1 MAPDSPNKIPQKK
14 HSILTVMNDITHKIN
29 TLRVAIAEA
38 NVLLGSEATAE
49 AIRTQSVPKGNVFEF
64 ARAAALL
71 AVKNTSNVIP
81 DCHPLPVESCKV
93 TSELQGL
100 NIVIQVEVK
109 TIYRTGVEV
118 EAMHGASIAALTM
131 YDMLKPIDKNI
142 EIQNIKLL
150 HKKGG
155 KSDFTDIP
163 KRPVYAAV
171 VVCSD
176 TVAAGKKEDKAG
188 LKISEILKSYGIE
201 ISSYTIISDD
211 ATQIAAAV
219 QAHCAPGTDLLIFT
233 GGTGLSPRDITPET
247 VAPLLDREVP
257 GMMEAAR
264 KYGQDRMPYA
274 MVSRGVAGFKGKTL
288 VITTPG
294 STRGAEET
302 MQALFPY
309 VLHLFR
315 VAEGAQHG

>member
-1 MAPDSPNKIPQKK
+1 
-14 HSILTVMNDITHKIN
+14 
-29 TLRVAIAEA
+29 
-38 NVLLGSEATAE
+38 
-49 AIRTQSVPKGNVFEF
+49 
-64 ARAAALL
+64 
-71 AVKNTSNVIP
+71 
-81 DCHPLPVESCKV
+81 V

>member
-1 MAPDSPNKIPQKK
+1 
-14 HSILTVMNDITHKIN
+14 MNDITHKIN

-233 GGTGLSPRDITPET
+233 GGTGLPPRDITPET

>member
-1 MAPDSPNKIPQKK
+1 
-14 HSILTVMNDITHKIN
+14 MNDITHKIN

-100 NIVIQVEVK
+100 NILIQVEVK

-155 KSDFTDIP
+155 QSDFTDIP

-201 ISSYTIISDD
+201 ISSYTIIPDD

>member
-1 MAPDSPNKIPQKK
+1 
-14 HSILTVMNDITHKIN
+14 MNDITHKIN

-38 NVLLGSEATAE
+38 TVLLGSEATAD

-163 KRPVYAAV
+163 KRPVHAAV

>member
-1 MAPDSPNKIPQKK
+1 
-14 HSILTVMNDITHKIN
+14 MNDITHKIN
-29 TLRVAIAEA
+29 TLRIATAEA
-38 NVLLGSEATAE
+38 TVQLGSEATAE
-49 AIRTQSVPKGNVFEF
+49 AIRANAVPKGNVFEF

-142 EIQNIKLL
+142 EIQNIKLVN
-150 HKKGG
+150 KKGG

-163 KRPVYAAV
+163 KRPVRAAV

-188 LKISEILKSYGIE
+188 LKIAEILKGYGIE
-201 ISSYTIISDD
+201 IANYQIIPDD
-211 ATQIAAAV
+211 AAQITEAV
-219 QAHCAPGTDLLIFT
+219 HTHCQPGMDLLIFT

-247 VAPLLDREVP
+247 VSPLLDREVP

>member
-1 MAPDSPNKIPQKK
+1 
-14 HSILTVMNDITHKIN
+14 MNDITHKIN

>member
-1 MAPDSPNKIPQKK
+1 
-14 HSILTVMNDITHKIN
+14 MNDITHKIN
-29 TLRVAIAEA
+29 TLRIATAEA
-38 NVLLGSEATAE
+38 TVQLGSEATAK
-49 AIRTQSVPKGNVFEF
+49 AIRANAVPKGNVFEF

-142 EIQNIKLL
+142 EIQNIKLVN
-150 HKKGG
+150 KKGG

-163 KRPVYAAV
+163 KRPVRAAV

-188 LKISEILKSYGIE
+188 LKIAEILKGYGIE
-201 ISSYTIISDD
+201 IANYQIIPDD
-211 ATQIAAAV
+211 AAQITEAV
-219 QAHCAPGTDLLIFT
+219 HTHCQPGMDLLIFT

-247 VAPLLDREVP
+247 VSPLLDREVP

-302 MQALFPY
+302 IQALFPY

>member
-1 MAPDSPNKIPQKK
+1 
-14 HSILTVMNDITHKIN
+14 MNDITHKIN
-29 TLRVAIAEA
+29 TLRIATAEA
-38 NVLLGSEATAE
+38 TVQLGSEATAE
-49 AIRTQSVPKGNVFEF
+49 AIRANAVPKGNVFEF

-142 EIQNIKLL
+142 EIQHIKLVN
-150 HKKGG
+150 KKGG

-163 KRPVYAAV
+163 KRTVRAAV

-188 LKISEILKSYGIE
+188 LKIAEILKGYGIE
-201 ISSYTIISDD
+201 IANYQIIPDD
-211 ATQIAAAV
+211 AAQITEAV
-219 QAHCAPGTDLLIFT
+219 HTHCQPGMDLLIFT

-247 VAPLLDREVP
+247 VSPLLDREVP

>member
-1 MAPDSPNKIPQKK
+1 
-14 HSILTVMNDITHKIN
+14 MNDITHKIN
-29 TLRVAIAEA
+29 TLRIATAEA
-38 NVLLGSEATAE
+38 TVQLGSEATAE
-49 AIRTQSVPKGNVFEF
+49 AIRANAVPKGNVFEF

-142 EIQNIKLL
+142 EIQHIKLVN
-150 HKKGG
+150 KKGG

-163 KRPVYAAV
+163 KRPVRAAV

-188 LKISEILKSYGIE
+188 LKIAEILKGYGIE
-201 ISSYTIISDD
+201 IANYQIIPDD
-211 ATQIAAAV
+211 AAQITEAV
-219 QAHCAPGTDLLIFT
+219 HTHCQPGMDLLIFT

-247 VAPLLDREVP
+247 VSPLLDREVP

>member
-1 MAPDSPNKIPQKK
+1 
-14 HSILTVMNDITHKIN
+14 MNDITHKIN

-38 NVLLGSEATAE
+38 SVLLGSEATAE

>member
-1 MAPDSPNKIPQKK
+1 
-14 HSILTVMNDITHKIN
+14 MNDITHKIKS
-29 TLRVAIAEA
+29 LRYAKAQAVVKVSKAETIAAIEQNA
-38 NVLLGSEATAE
+38 
-49 AIRTQSVPKGNVFEF
+49 VPKGNVFEF

-93 TSELQGL
+93 QSQIEGL
-100 NIVIQVEVK
+100 EIVITVEVK

-131 YDMLKPIDKNI
+131 YDMLKPIDKGI
-142 EIQNIKLL
+142 EIQHIKLL
-150 HKKGG
+150 EKKGG

-163 KRPVYAAV
+163 KREVSATI

-176 TVAAGKKEDKAG
+176 SVASGKKEDKAG
-188 LKISEILKSYGIE
+188 K
-201 ISSYTIISDD
+201 
-211 ATQIAAAV
+211 AIAAILEQYKITIAQYLIIPDEPETIAKMV
-219 QAHCAPGTDLLIFT
+219 MENSGPGKDLLIFT
-233 GGTGLSPRDITPET
+233 GGTGLSPRHVTPES
-247 VAPLLDREVP
+247 VLPLLDREIP
-257 GMMEAAR
+257 GIMEAAR
-264 KYGQDRMPYA
+264 TYGQERMPYA
-274 MVSRGVAGFKGKTL
+274 MVSRGVAGFRGNTL

-302 MQALFPY
+302 MNALFPY

-315 VAEGAQHG
+315 VADGARHS

>member
-1 MAPDSPNKIPQKK
+1 
-14 HSILTVMNDITHKIN
+14 MNDITHKIN
-29 TLRVAIAEA
+29 TLRIATAEA
-38 NVLLGSEATAE
+38 TVQLGSEATAE
-49 AIRTQSVPKGNVFEF
+49 AIRANAVPKGNVFEF

-93 TSELQGL
+93 TSELEGL

-142 EIQNIKLL
+142 EIQNIKLVN
-150 HKKGG
+150 KKGG

-163 KRPVYAAV
+163 KRPVRAAV

-188 LKISEILKSYGIE
+188 LKIAEILKGYGIE
-201 ISSYTIISDD
+201 IANYQIIPDD
-211 ATQIAAAV
+211 AAQITEAV
-219 QAHCAPGTDLLIFT
+219 HTHCQPGMDLLIFT

-247 VAPLLDREVP
+247 VSPLLDREVP

>member
-1 MAPDSPNKIPQKK
+1 
-14 HSILTVMNDITHKIN
+14 MNDITHKIN

-38 NVLLGSEATAE
+38 TVLLGSEATAD

-93 TSELQGL
+93 TSELKGL
-100 NIVIQVEVK
+100 TVVIQVEVK

-163 KRPVYAAV
+163 KRPVHAAV

-188 LKISEILKSYGIE
+188 LKIAEILKSYGIE
-201 ISSYTIISDD
+201 ISSYTIIPDD
-211 ATQIAAAV
+211 AAQIAAAV
-219 QAHCAPGTDLLIFT
+219 QTHCVPGTDLLIFT

>member
-1 MAPDSPNKIPQKK
+1 
-14 HSILTVMNDITHKIN
+14 
-29 TLRVAIAEA
+29 
-38 NVLLGSEATAE
+38 
-49 AIRTQSVPKGNVFEF
+49 
-64 ARAAALL
+64 
-71 AVKNTSNVIP
+71 
-81 DCHPLPVESCKV
+81 
-93 TSELQGL
+93 
-100 NIVIQVEVK
+100 
-109 TIYRTGVEV
+109 
-118 EAMHGASIAALTM
+118 
-131 YDMLKPIDKNI
+131 
-142 EIQNIKLL
+142 
-150 HKKGG
+150 
-155 KSDFTDIP
+155 
-163 KRPVYAAV
+163 
-171 VVCSD
+171 
-176 TVAAGKKEDKAG
+176 

>member
-1 MAPDSPNKIPQKK
+1 
-14 HSILTVMNDITHKIN
+14 MNDITHKIN

-100 NIVIQVEVK
+100 NILIQVEVK

-219 QAHCAPGTDLLIFT
+219 QVHCAPGTDLLIFT

>member
-1 MAPDSPNKIPQKK
+1 
-14 HSILTVMNDITHKIN
+14 MNDITHKIN

-100 NIVIQVEVK
+100 NILIQVEVK

>member
-1 MAPDSPNKIPQKK
+1 
-14 HSILTVMNDITHKIN
+14 MNDITHKIN
-29 TLRVAIAEA
+29 TLRIAIAEA